1 MVKNSVPAY
10 RSHEER
16 QFKLQQKYIYIQKII
31 ASASGTGNKKKLQ
44 VKE

>member
-10 RSHEER
+10 KSNEER
-16 QFKLQQKYIYIQKII
+16 RSRLQQKYVYIQKII
-31 ASASGTGNKKKLQ
+31 ASGNKKKLQ

>member
-10 RSHEER
+10 RSYEER
-16 QFKLQQKYIYIQKII
+16 QSKLQQKYVYIQKII
-31 ASASGTGNKKKLQ
+31 ASASDNKKKLQ

>member
-10 RSHEER
+10 KNNEER
-16 QFKLQQKYIYIQKII
+16 RSKLQQKYMYIQKII
-31 ASASGTGNKKKLQ
+31 VSSSGNKKKLQ